1 MRFCAE
7 WDMMKNIAYMG
18 LVIVALS
25 ACMSV
30 GAPEPAIVQGPG
42 HWTVDVRF
50 EHLQEILLRSGGD
63 KKPRRFWY
71 TIITLTNKTNQD
83 IAFYPK
89 CELMTDTFEVTPA
102 GKGVSAAVFE
112 HIKRRHQSG
121 YPFLESLEK
130 TSHKILQGYDN
141 TKDIAIIWPA
151 FAPKAKNIRLYI
163 AGLSNETVVINHP
176 VERDEAGGPV
186 KIYLRK
192 TLELSY
198 AVSGDPALRSESD
211 LSYSG
216 RRWVMR

>member
-1 MRFCAE
+1 
-7 WDMMKNIAYMG
+7 MMKNIAYMG
-18 LVIVALS
+18 LVIVAFS
-25 ACMSV
+25 ACISV
-30 GAPEPAIVQGPG
+30 GAPEPSIVQGPG
-42 HWTVDVRF
+42 QWTVDVRF
-50 EHLQEILLRSGGD
+50 EHLQEILLRSGGG

-83 IAFYPK
+83 VSFYPK

-130 TSHKILQGYDN
+130 TSNKILQGYDN
-141 TKDIAIIWPA
+141 TKDIAIIWPD

-198 AVSGDPALRSESD
+198 VVSGDPALRSEND
-211 LSYSG
+211 LSYNG